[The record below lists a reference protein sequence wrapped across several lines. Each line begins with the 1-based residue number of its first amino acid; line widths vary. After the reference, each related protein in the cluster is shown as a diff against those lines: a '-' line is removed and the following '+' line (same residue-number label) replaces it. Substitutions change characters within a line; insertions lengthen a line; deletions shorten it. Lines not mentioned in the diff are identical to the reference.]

1 MFHLVTCKHC
11 KRRVEEVDL
20 REHWENEHCEELR
33 KIDKWLGKVEDKV
46 KSWER
51 WKREVETGQVG
62 DRVK

>member
-1 MFHLVTCKHC
+1 
-11 KRRVEEVDL
+11 VEEVDL